1 MLDRIAGEEKISVS
15 DEEMDR
21 ELQMAALQARESVE
35 AVHARLKSDGGLDR
49 IREQLQREKTANLL
63 YERLPA

>member
-1 MLDRIAGEEKISVS
+1 
-15 DEEMDR
+15 
-21 ELQMAALQARESVE
+21 
-35 AVHARLKSDGGLDR
+35 LKADGGLDR